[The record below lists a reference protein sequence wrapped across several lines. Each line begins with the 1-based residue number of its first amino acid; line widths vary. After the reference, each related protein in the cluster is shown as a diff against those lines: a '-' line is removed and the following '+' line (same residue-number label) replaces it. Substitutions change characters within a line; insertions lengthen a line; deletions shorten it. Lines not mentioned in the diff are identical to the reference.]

1 VRVVRVAVLLAL
13 ALSSTA
19 CLVVS
24 LQPVYEPETIAFEP
38 SLVGTWA
45 SDEDGVT
52 LTIERAEWH
61 SYHLAL
67 ADNDKITRLSARL
80 TRVGGE
86 LQLLDITPLDGTDI
100 DPFQLPVHG
109 IFRVTLEDDTLTVAN
124 LDYDHFYALAA
135 RGETGLALD
144 GRKNVVLTMPT
155 PDLRRW
161 LQQHAG
167 DAGLFSAPSA
177 LKRKAT
183 GE

>member
-1 VRVVRVAVLLAL
+1 MRVVRVAVLLAL

-45 SDEDGVT
+45 SDEEKVT

-67 ADNDKITRLSARL
+67 AEDDKTTRLSARL
-80 TRVGGE
+80 TRIGDQ
-86 LQLLDITPLDGTDI
+86 QLLDITPLDGTDI
-100 DPFQLPVHG
+100 EPFQLPVHG
-109 IFRVTLEDDTLTVAN
+109 IFRVTLGDGTLTVAN
-124 LDYDHFYALAA
+124 LDYDHFYAIAL
-135 RGETGLALD
+135 RGEMGVAVD
-144 GRKNVVLTMPT
+144 GRKNVVLAMPT

-161 LQQHAG
+161 LQQHAD
-167 DAGLFSAPSA
+167 DAGLFSAPSV
-177 LKRKAT
+177 LKRKI
-183 GE
+183 E